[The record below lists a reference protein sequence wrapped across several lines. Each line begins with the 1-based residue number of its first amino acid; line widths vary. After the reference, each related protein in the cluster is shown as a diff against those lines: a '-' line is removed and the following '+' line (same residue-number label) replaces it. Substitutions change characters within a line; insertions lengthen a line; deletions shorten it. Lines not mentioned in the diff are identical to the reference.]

1 MRQPDFSHFAKNYFS
16 RILSL
21 KNKFIL
27 QNETVVLVL
36 CLRFSWYHAYMGTQ
50 TPEYIHH
57 SIVKKKNVQNIS
69 PGNLI
74 MLIYFF
80 TPCQDTALHLA
91 AKNGHAAIVT
101 YLLSH
106 DSQNVTYNAYNQNAL
121 DVAIEAGKEPVVMC
135 IGDHLR

>member
-1 MRQPDFSHFAKNYFS
+1 MKRWSWSCAFALAGITHTWVHKLLN
-16 RILSL
+16 I
-21 KNKFIL
+21 FI
-27 QNETVVLVL
+27 VLL
-36 CLRFSWYHAYMGTQ
+36 
-50 TPEYIHH
+50 
-57 SIVKKKNVQNIS
+57 KKKNVQNIS

>member
-1 MRQPDFSHFAKNYFS
+1 M
-16 RILSL
+16 
-21 KNKFIL
+21 

-50 TPEYIHH
+50 TPEYIH

>member
-1 MRQPDFSHFAKNYFS
+1 MKRWSWSCAFALAGITHTWVHKLLN
-16 RILSL
+16 I
-21 KNKFIL
+21 FII
-27 QNETVVLVL
+27 VLL
-36 CLRFSWYHAYMGTQ
+36 
-50 TPEYIHH
+50 
-57 SIVKKKNVQNIS
+57 KKKNVQNIS